1 MMLKTIVAMQKCIH
15 CIYVDKRVQLLEH
28 RTELYNYGK
37 KIYGTRT
44 TVLYN
49 VLREIYTSSW
59 MIWGMAGRQL
69 SCSWQHA

>member
-37 KIYGTRT
+37 KKNMEQEQQCYIMY
-44 TVLYN
+44 
-49 VLREIYTSSW
+49 
-59 MIWGMAGRQL
+59 
-69 SCSWQHA
+69 